1 MLRKTLAPTVR
12 ERCLGGLAA
21 YCVLALFFAA
31 IGARSLP
38 AQVATA
44 DVIGTVTD
52 STGGVVPGAKVAVTN
67 INTGL
72 VYHSVTN
79 HDGDYI
85 VTELPAG
92 HYTIQTS
99 KEGFKTS
106 STNDVSLTI
115 GDRYRAD
122 AKLEVGQVS
131 EAITVEAGAAK
142 LQTDSPTVSQVIGE
156 QEVQDLP
163 LNGRDFVMLTQLV
176 PGATDNTT
184 GSFSTGDAVDDRR
197 RSSTVSVNGFNG
209 AQNNFMID
217 GMDDNERFIGTVSV
231 KPSIEAI
238 GEIQVITN
246 TFSAEMSRTNGA
258 GISFITKSGTNDY
271 HGTVFDFLRN
281 QVLDARLPM
290 QLYNTPKAPYRQ
302 NNFGGS
308 FGGPIKKNKTF
319 FFYDW
324 ETYKNDRGQ
333 VNTATVPTPSEIA
346 GNFKGISPIYDP
358 LSNVNGGTTRTEFPN
373 DQVPVSRMDPA
384 AMNILHDYPAA
395 NTAGILGA
403 NPSYPG
409 TFLPVSNFV
418 SDPSRIQTDNTMD
431 IRVDH
436 RFSDNSNGYVRYSY
450 NHTTTTTPHTL
461 PTSPDG
467 IDLVGGSGGYT
478 DQSNHNLQINEVY
491 TINPRTILV
500 VQASYLRWYLASL
513 QTGFGR
519 AEATK
524 LGIPGVNIDSDSS
537 GVPTITISASQ
548 TFIGT
553 GEGGYQPN
561 LDTNN
566 TFQESGSLQ
575 TLRGAHSL
583 KAGGSF
589 IKRQVDET
597 QSSDARG
604 TFNFSNALT
613 SNTSNTTTTGN
624 GLASLE
630 LGYWSSDSRS
640 KYLIHPGYRFTEP
653 ALYFQDDWRARKWLT
668 VNLGLRWEYF
678 SPTSEDYN
686 RIANFNFN
694 TYSLDYAGVNG
705 VSNTVGVK
713 KQFHNFAPRLGF
725 AAQVNNKTVVHGGFG
740 INYAPDLQGS
750 PGAFRNGIY
759 NSSLSNTATTT
770 QFIGTLSQGLP
781 QPVPG
786 SNANLTGTITAV
798 NYNYEIPRTYQYN
811 VTAQRKL
818 PFDLL
823 LSSGL
828 VGNFGRKLS
837 GSNASFQED
846 GAAPGSANVLVRR
859 VYAGVLPNVT
869 SIANVT
875 NYFNSSFT
883 SLQTTLSHPFRH
895 GMVLT
900 VNHTW
905 AHQFDNSEVRYILT
919 PANVQ
924 MPTVI
929 YGPAA
934 SDVRQHVTITMTY
947 NLPFGN
953 HSRTLLAKVVHQWKL
968 STIGSMQTGS
978 LLAISQ
984 TGGQTNGATGT
995 NRPNIVGD
1003 PLYGPSTYS
1012 RWFDTAVFVPQP
1024 NYQWSNLS
1032 RFGLYGPGRWN
1043 FDVGVHREFK
1053 PLERVTMQ
1061 FRIETFDTTNTQT
1074 PGNPNTQ
1081 LGSATF
1087 GQITSISGSR
1097 TVQVALK
1104 LLF

>member
-1 MLRKTLAPTVR
+1 MLLKTLAVNQR
-12 ERCLGGLAA
+12 RFGGLVA
-21 YCVLALFFAA
+21 YCLPALFLASV
-31 IGARSLP
+31 GAPGLR

-44 DVIGTVTD
+44 TVVGTVTD
-52 STGGVVPGAKVAVTN
+52 TTGGVVPGAQVAVTN

-156 QEVQDLP
+156 QQVQDLP
-163 LNGRDFVMLTQLV
+163 LNGRDFVMLAQLV

-184 GSFSTGDAVDDRR
+184 GSYSSGDAVDDRR

-217 GMDDNERFIGTVSV
+217 GMDDNERFIGSVSV

-258 GISFITKSGTNDY
+258 AISFITKGGTNDF
-271 HGTVFDFLRN
+271 HGTAFEFLRN
-281 QVLDARLPM
+281 QILDARPPM

-308 FGGPIKKNKTF
+308 IGGPVQKNKTF

-324 ETYKNDRGQ
+324 ETFKNNRGQ

-346 GNFKGISPIYDP
+346 GNFKGINPIYDP
-358 LSNVNGGTTRTEFPN
+358 LSNVTVGSNVTRTEFPN
-373 DQVPVSRMDPA
+373 DQIPLSRMDPA
-384 AMNILHDYPAA
+384 AINVLHDYPAA
-395 NTAGILGA
+395 NTSGILGA
-403 NPSYPG
+403 NPAYPG
-409 TFLPVSNFV
+409 TFLPVNNFV
-418 SDPSRIQTDNTMD
+418 DDPSRIQTDNTMD
-431 IRVDH
+431 IRIDH

-467 IDLVGGSGGYT
+467 IDLVGGAGGYT
-478 DQSNHNLQINEVY
+478 DQSNHSLQLNEVY
-491 TINPRTILV
+491 TLNPRTILV
-500 VQASYLRWYLASL
+500 LQASYLRWYLASL

-524 LGIPGVNIDSDSS
+524 LGIPGVNIDSDST
-537 GVPTITISASQ
+537 GVPTINISASQ
-548 TFIGT
+548 GFIGT

-566 TFQESGSLQ
+566 TFQETGSVQ

-583 KAGGSF
+583 KVGGSF

-597 QSSDARG
+597 QSSDPRG
-604 TFNFSNALT
+604 TFSFGSALT
-613 SNTSNTTTTGN
+613 SNTTNTTTTGN
-624 GLASLE
+624 GLASME
-630 LGYWSSDSRS
+630 LGYWASDSRN
-640 KYLIHPGYRFTEP
+640 KYLIHPGYRYTEP

-678 SPTSEDYN
+678 SPLSEEYN
-686 RIANFNFN
+686 RIANFDFK
-694 TYSLDYAGVNG
+694 TFTLDYAGVNG

-713 KQFHNFAPRLGF
+713 KQFHDFAPRLGF
-725 AAQVNNKTVVHGGFG
+725 AAQLNRKMVVHGGFG
-740 INYAPDLQGS
+740 INYAPDMQGS
-750 PGAFRNGIY
+750 PGSFRNGIY
-759 NSSLSNTATTT
+759 NSSLSNNATTT
-770 QFIGTLSQGLP
+770 QFLGTLSQGLP
-781 QPVPG
+781 LPVAG
-786 SNANLTGTITAV
+786 SNSNLTGNIAAV
-798 NYNYEIPRTYQYN
+798 SYNYETPRTYQYN
-811 VTAQRKL
+811 VTFQRQL
-818 PFDLL
+818 PYNLL
-823 LSSGL
+823 LSSGI
-828 VGNFGRKLS
+828 VGNLGRKLS
-837 GSNASFQED
+837 GSNSSFPED
-846 GAAPGSANVLVRR
+846 GAAPGTANVALRR

-869 SIANVT
+869 GINDVT

-883 SLQTTLSHPFRH
+883 SLQTTLSHPFKH

-905 AHQFDNSEVRYILT
+905 AHQFDNSEARYILT
-919 PANVQ
+919 PTGAQ
-924 MPTVI
+924 MPTLI
-929 YGPAA
+929 YGPSG
-934 SDVRQHVTITMTY
+934 SDLRQHVTIAMTY
-947 NLPFGN
+947 NLPFGA
-953 HSRTLLAKVVHQWKL
+953 HSKTLLAKVIHEWRL
-968 STIGSMQTGS
+968 STIGNIQTGA
-978 LLAISQ
+978 LLALSQ
-984 TGGQTNGATGT
+984 TGGQVNGATGN
-995 NRPNIVGD
+995 NRPNVVGN
-1003 PLYGPSTYS
+1003 PLLATPTYTE
-1012 RWFDTAVFVPQP
+1012 WFNTAAFAPQP
-1024 NYQWSNLS
+1024 NNQWSNLS

-1053 PLERVTMQ
+1053 PLERCTMQ

>member
-1 MLRKTLAPTVR
+1 MIQIVRALVAYSLSALLFASICAQSLR
-12 ERCLGGLAA
+12 
-21 YCVLALFFAA
+21 
-31 IGARSLP
+31 

-44 DVIGTVTD
+44 TIVGTITD
-52 STGGVVPGAKVAVTN
+52 STGGVVPGAKVSVTN
-67 INTGL
+67 VNTGL
-72 VYHSVTN
+72 IYRSVTN
-79 HDGDYI
+79 NDGDYI
-85 VTELPAG
+85 VTELSAG
-92 HYTIQTS
+92 PYNVQTA
-99 KEGFKTS
+99 KAGFKTA
-106 STNDVSLTI
+106 STRDVVLAI

-122 AKLEVGQVS
+122 VKLEVGQAS

-156 QEVQDLP
+156 QQVQDLP

-258 GISFITKSGTNDY
+258 GISFITKSGTNQY
-271 HGTVFDFLRN
+271 HGTAFEFLRN

-308 FGGPIKKNKTF
+308 AGGPIRKNKTF

-324 ETYKNDRGQ
+324 ETYKNNRGQ

-346 GNFKGISPIYDP
+346 GNFKGINPIFDP
-358 LSNVNGGTTRTEFPN
+358 LSNVAAGSGVTRTEFPN
-373 DQVPVSRMDPA
+373 DQIPVSRMDPA
-384 AMNILHDYPAA
+384 AMHVLNDYPAA
-395 NTAGILGA
+395 NTTGILGA
-403 NPSYPG
+403 NPAYPG

-418 SDPSRIQTDNTMD
+418 DAPSRIQTDNTMD

-436 RFSDNSNGYVRYSY
+436 RFSDNSSGYVRYSY
-450 NHTTTTTPHTL
+450 NHTTTTTPHTI
-461 PTSPDG
+461 PTAADG
-467 IDLVGGSGGYT
+467 IDLVGGAGGYT
-478 DQSNHNLQINEVY
+478 NQSNHSLQINEVY

-500 VQASYLRWYLASL
+500 VQGAYLRWYLASL
-513 QTGFGR
+513 QTGYGR
-519 AEATK
+519 SEATQ
-524 LGIPGVNIDSDSS
+524 LGIPGVNIDGDST
-537 GVPTITISASQ
+537 GVPTINITASQ
-548 TFIGT
+548 GFIGT

-566 TFQESGSLQ
+566 TFQETVSLQ
-575 TLRGAHSL
+575 FLRGAHSM

-589 IKRQVDET
+589 MKRQVDET

-604 TFNFSNALT
+604 TFSFTSALT
-613 SNTSNTTTTGN
+613 SNTTNTTTTGN

-630 LGYWSSDSRS
+630 LGYWASDSRS
-640 KYLIHPGYRFTEP
+640 KYLIHPGYRYTEP

-678 SPTSEDYN
+678 SPLSEEHN

-705 VSNTVGVK
+705 ISNTVGVK
-713 KQFHNFAPRLGF
+713 RQFHDFGPRLGF
-725 AAQVNNKTVVHGGFG
+725 AAQINKKTVVHGGFG
-740 INYAPDLQGS
+740 INYAPDLQGT
-750 PGAFRNGIY
+750 PGSFRNGIY

-770 QFIGTLSQGLP
+770 QFLGTLSQGLP
-781 QPVPG
+781 LPVPG
-786 SNANLTGTITAV
+786 SNSNLVGAIAAV
-798 NYNYEIPRTYQYN
+798 SYNYETPRTYQYN
-811 VTAQRKL
+811 VTFQRQL

-823 LSSGL
+823 LSSGI
-828 VGNFGRKLS
+828 VGNLGRKLS
-837 GSNASFQED
+837 GSNSSFPED
-846 GAAPGSANVLVRR
+846 GAAPGTANVAVRR

-875 NYFNSSFT
+875 NYFNSNFT
-883 SLQTTLSHPFRH
+883 SLQTTLSHPFKH
-895 GMVLT
+895 GMTLT

-905 AHQFDNSEVRYILT
+905 AHQFDNSEVRYVLAAT
-919 PANVQ
+919 GAQ
-924 MPTVI
+924 LPTLI
-929 YGPAA
+929 YGPSG
-934 SDVRQHVTITMTY
+934 SDVRQHITIAMTY

-953 HSRTLLAKVVHQWKL
+953 HSNTLLAKVVHQWRL
-968 STIGSMQTGS
+968 STIGTMQTGA

-995 NRPNIVGD
+995 NRPNVVGD
-1003 PLYGPSTYS
+1003 PLAGAQTYTK
-1012 RWFDTAVFVPQP
+1012 WFNTAAFVPQP
-1024 NYQWSNLS
+1024 NYVWGDLS

-1053 PLERVTMQ
+1053 PLERTTLQ
-1061 FRIETFDTTNTQT
+1061 FRVETFNTTNTQT

-1087 GQITSISGSR
+1087 GQITTISGNR